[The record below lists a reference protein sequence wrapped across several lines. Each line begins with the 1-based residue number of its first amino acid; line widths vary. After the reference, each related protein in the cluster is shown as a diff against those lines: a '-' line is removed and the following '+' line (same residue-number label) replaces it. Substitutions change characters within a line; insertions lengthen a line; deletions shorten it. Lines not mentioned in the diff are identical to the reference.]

1 MPFLIN
7 WLYDG
12 LQVGLLC
19 GVAVMVWQVIIRLKH
34 FFISPKAREFL
45 TMGSH
50 TEKRIIP
57 SMGGIAFFLLLP
69 LILWKENFS
78 ERSIF
83 ISLTA
88 GLFGLLGA
96 IDDISKI
103 KRGRG
108 ISIRS
113 KLFFGFWAALIPS
126 LYFLFAFP
134 QNSYI
139 NFFFFSVQL
148 KYFFVLWLMWVMTAT
163 VHAVNLVDGIDGLAI
178 TQVWLVSLFSIIF
191 TKTDFVFRYSNYLF
205 LQFFFQN
212 KPPAKIFMGDVGAF
226 FLGGLLASQFLV
238 TKTELLLP
246 FSGIIFVANTVICLI
261 QIISFKWFKK
271 RVFSFTPFHHALELR
286 GWSEKKINLVY
297 SAITILVN
305 ITLVTI
311 IYIFQ

>member
-1 MPFLIN
+1 MLISKN
-7 WLYDG
+7 LLFG
-12 LQVGLLC
+12 FKIGLLSII
-19 GVAVMVWQVIIRLKH
+19 AILIWQMIIRLKK
-34 FFISPKAREFL
+34 FFISPQAREFL
-45 TMGSH
+45 TMGAHS
-50 TEKRIIP
+50 KKKIIP

-69 LILWKENFS
+69 LILWEDNFS
-78 ERSIF
+78 SKSIF
-83 ISLTA
+83 ISLSA

-113 KLFFGFWAALIPS
+113 KLFFGFWVALIPS
-126 LYFLFAFP
+126 IYFLFAFP

-139 NFFFFSVQL
+139 DFFFFTIDLQ
-148 KYFFVLWLMWVMTAT
+148 YFFILWLMWVMTAT

-178 TQVWLVSLFSIIF
+178 TQVWLVSFFSIFF
-191 TKTDFVFRYSNYLF
+191 TKATFVFQYTNYFFIQFF
-205 LQFFFQN
+205 LQN
-212 KPPAKIFMGDVGAF
+212 MPPAKIFMGDVGSF

-271 RVFSFTPFHHALELR
+271 RIFTFTPFHHALELK
-286 GWSEKKINLVY
+286 GWSEKKINIVY
-297 SAITILVN
+297 SAITIIMNLF
-305 ITLVTI
+305 LML
-311 IYIFQ
+311 IFYLFK